1 MIRYYKL
8 FVKDILDAIDKIEE
22 FVGNMDYGEFMKDD
36 KSSTAVVKKIEIIG
50 EAIKNIPRDVRVKYK
65 AIPWKDIVGM
75 RNKITHNYFKIDY
88 EIVWNVVKEKL
99 PALKIQIEQVLKE
112 MDEKHELKLLKFSH
126 DDIKKK

>member
-1 MIRYYKL
+1 MIRDYKL
-8 FVKDILDAIDKIEE
+8 FVKDILDAINNIED
-22 FVGNMDYGEFMKDD
+22 FVGNMNYGEFMEDD
-36 KSSTAVVKKIEIIG
+36 KTSTAVVKKIEIIG
-50 EAIKNIPRDVRVKYK
+50 EAIKNIPGDVRVKYK

-112 MDEKHELKLLKFSH
+112 MDDH
-126 DDIKKK
+126 

>member
-1 MIRYYKL
+1 MNRDYKL

-22 FVGNMDYGEFMKDD
+22 FVGNMDYGEFIKDD

-99 PALKIQIEQVLKE
+99 PALKIQIEEVLKE
-112 MDEKHELKLLKFSH
+112 MDDH
-126 DDIKKK
+126 

>member
-1 MIRYYKL
+1 MMRDYKL

-50 EAIKNIPRDVRVKYK
+50 EAIKNIPKDVRVKYK

-112 MDEKHELKLLKFSH
+112 MDEKHEL
-126 DDIKKK
+126 

>member
-1 MIRYYKL
+1 MKRDYKL

-22 FVGNMDYGEFMKDD
+22 FIGNMEYGEFIQDD
-36 KSSTAVVKKIEIIG
+36 KTSTAVVKKIEIIG
-50 EAIKNIPRDVRVKYK
+50 EAIKNIPRDVRVKYN

-99 PALKIQIEQVLKE
+99 PALKIQVEQVLKE
-112 MDEKHELKLLKFSH
+112 MDENHEL
-126 DDIKKK
+126 

>member
-1 MIRYYKL
+1 MKRNYKL

-22 FVGNMDYGEFMKDD
+22 FIGNMEYGEFIQDD
-36 KSSTAVVKKIEIIG
+36 KTSTAVVKKIEIIG
-50 EAIKNIPRDVRVKYK
+50 EAIKNIPRDVRVKHN

-99 PALKIQIEQVLKE
+99 PALKIQVEQVLKE
-112 MDEKHELKLLKFSH
+112 MDEKHEL
-126 DDIKKK
+126 

>member
-1 MIRYYKL
+1 MKRDYKL

-22 FVGNMDYGEFMKDD
+22 FIGNMDYGEFIQDD
-36 KSSTAVVKKIEIIG
+36 KTSTAVVKKIEIIG
-50 EAIKNIPRDVRVKYK
+50 EAIKNIPRDVRVKYN

-99 PALKIQIEQVLKE
+99 PALKIQVEQVLKE
-112 MDEKHELKLLKFSH
+112 MGEKHEL
-126 DDIKKK
+126 

>member
-1 MIRYYKL
+1 MIRDYKL

-22 FVGNMDYGEFMKDD
+22 FVGNMDYGEFIKDD

-50 EAIKNIPRDVRVKYK
+50 EAIKNIPKDVRVKYK

-99 PALKIQIEQVLKE
+99 PALKIQIEQLLKE
-112 MDEKHELKLLKFSH
+112 MDEKHEL
-126 DDIKKK
+126 

>member
-1 MIRYYKL
+1 MKRDYRL

-22 FVGNMDYGEFMKDD
+22 FIGNMEYGEFIQDD
-36 KSSTAVVKKIEIIG
+36 KTSTAVVKKIEIIG
-50 EAIKNIPRDVRVKYK
+50 EAIKNIPKDVRVKYN

-99 PALKIQIEQVLKE
+99 PALKIQVEQVLKE
-112 MDEKHELKLLKFSH
+112 MDEKHEL
-126 DDIKKK
+126 

>member
-1 MIRYYKL
+1 MKRDYKL

-22 FVGNMDYGEFMKDD
+22 FIGNMEYGEFIQDD
-36 KSSTAVVKKIEIIG
+36 KTSTAVVKKIEIIG
-50 EAIKNIPRDVRVKYK
+50 EAIKNISRDVRVKYN

-99 PALKIQIEQVLKE
+99 PALKIQVEQVLKE
-112 MDEKHELKLLKFSH
+112 MDEKHEL
-126 DDIKKK
+126 

>member
-1 MIRYYKL
+1 MKRDYKL

-22 FVGNMDYGEFMKDD
+22 FIGNMEYGEFIQDD
-36 KSSTAVVKKIEIIG
+36 KTSTAVVKKIEIIG
-50 EAIKNIPRDVRVKYK
+50 EAIKNIPRDVRVKYN

-99 PALKIQIEQVLKE
+99 PALKIQAEQVLKE
-112 MDEKHELKLLKFSH
+112 MDEKHEL
-126 DDIKKK
+126 